1 MSTRT
6 RFSLVILLL
15 FIAFSATACTTAWT
29 QEAVSIINLLVP
41 AIEAALGILAA
52 FGVAKGLSPKVM
64 DDVRKWAGEAT
75 SDLQTVI
82 KPLIEQYNSAEASA
96 RPGILNDIQ
105 HTFVTLHVGPGT
117 FLPVRSD
124 PERIMTCVLEYETD
138 HVLVNDLIY
147 VRQGDAWIFHKSAYR
162 KLRLGVEP
170 VLREL
175 RELGFAVQ
183 RSQAA
188 GALQA
193 IVATK

>member
-6 RFSLVILLL
+6 RFSFLILLL

-105 HTFVTLHVGPGT
+105 
-117 FLPVRSD
+117 
-124 PERIMTCVLEYETD
+124 
-138 HVLVNDLIY
+138 
-147 VRQGDAWIFHKSAYR
+147 AA
-162 KLRLGVEP
+162 LGVISSNLSSLLP
-170 VLREL
+170 
-175 RELGFAVQ
+175 
-183 RSQAA
+183 
-188 GALQA
+188 A
-193 IVATK
+193 IHVTDAQTQQN